1 MHYEGSLA
9 ASWRREERPRAI
21 FCRTVAAFSA
31 WSSISTIDRASTQD
45 MLLALRTGKPRAGS
59 PPVRTAFVSV
69 DGAVLASAA
78 RASVQDSVRRYRP
91 DAAAAGRVGVRGS
104 ARYRPDSAAAGRVGV
119 QDTVRRYCPDT
130 AAAGRV
136 GVRGSVRNR
145 PAAAGAAAGAAAV
158 AATDQY
164 QGQGRREDG

>member
-45 MLLALRTGKPRAGS
+45 MLLALRTGKPLAGS

-78 RASVQDSVRRYRP
+78 RSSVQDSVRRYRP

-136 GVRGSVRNR
+136 GVRGS
-145 PAAAGAAAGAAAV
+145 AAAGRVLLG
-158 AATDQY
+158 T
-164 QGQGRREDG
+164 